1 MAGGPVYAAAQSAQ
15 GGGHNGGGGGGHGG
29 EEGPPQGMY
38 GDYILMALAGAV
50 ALYFAWAMSLRVH
63 AHIRR
68 LFGLLNEKQRYF
80 ARPDHRMA
88 WFKRNVVD
96 APLFRV
102 RHNREFQLSSAIN
115 MGTLPTRFQSLVL
128 VGLLATNAA
137 LCLHGI
143 PFSRGMD
150 AFASPLLSRTGI
162 LSVVNTIPL
171 VILAGRNNPLIP
183 LLGLSFDCW
192 NLFHRWLGRIAAFEA
207 AGHMAIWMAYKV
219 HRSGWAAV
227 GQSITHS
234 TKIMTGFV
242 AVCCFVGMSLLA
254 SSPLRHA
261 FYETFLHIHI
271 GAALTAFIFLWIH
284 LKGSPA
290 RDYLLATLILWGAE
304 RFARL
309 FRQVYRNLFK
319 GRTRATV
326 EILPGEAMRIT
337 LTLARPWRHRP
348 GQHLYLY
355 IPSVSWWMSHPFSV
369 AWSQPEE
376 VITDEKGLVMT
387 QQDVQTL
394 QKDTIS
400 LLVRRRTGFTD
411 TLYKRANKAEGKR
424 ISFFAIAEG
433 PYGGIHD
440 LDSYGTVVLFAGGVG
455 ITHHIPFIHHL
466 VEGYAEGLVAAR
478 RVTLVWT
485 LQSPEH
491 LEWIR
496 PWIIQVLALNR
507 RREVLRIMLFITRP
521 RNAREVQSP
530 SATVQMFPGR
540 PNVGTILDM
549 EIEQQI
555 GTMAVLVCGTGSL
568 SDDVRRACRQRQSI
582 SNIDFLEE
590 AFSW

>member
-1 MAGGPVYAAAQSAQ
+1 
-15 GGGHNGGGGGGHGG
+15 
-29 EEGPPQGMY
+29 MY

-242 AVCCFVGMSLLA
+242 VRGCCLQCGLILL
-254 SSPLRHA
+254 R
-261 FYETFLHIHI
+261 
-271 GAALTAFIFLWIH
+271 LTAL
-284 LKGSPA
+284 
-290 RDYLLATLILWGAE
+290 
-304 RFARL
+304 
-309 FRQVYRNLFK
+309 
-319 GRTRATV
+319 
-326 EILPGEAMRIT
+326 
-337 LTLARPWRHRP
+337 
-348 GQHLYLY
+348 
-355 IPSVSWWMSHPFSV
+355 
-369 AWSQPEE
+369 
-376 VITDEKGLVMT
+376 
-387 QQDVQTL
+387 
-394 QKDTIS
+394 
-400 LLVRRRTGFTD
+400 
-411 TLYKRANKAEGKR
+411 
-424 ISFFAIAEG
+424 
-433 PYGGIHD
+433 
-440 LDSYGTVVLFAGGVG
+440 
-455 ITHHIPFIHHL
+455 
-466 VEGYAEGLVAAR
+466 
-478 RVTLVWT
+478 
-485 LQSPEH
+485 
-491 LEWIR
+491 
-496 PWIIQVLALNR
+496 
-507 RREVLRIMLFITRP
+507 
-521 RNAREVQSP
+521 
-530 SATVQMFPGR
+530 
-540 PNVGTILDM
+540 
-549 EIEQQI
+549 
-555 GTMAVLVCGTGSL
+555 
-568 SDDVRRACRQRQSI
+568 
-582 SNIDFLEE
+582 
-590 AFSW
+590 